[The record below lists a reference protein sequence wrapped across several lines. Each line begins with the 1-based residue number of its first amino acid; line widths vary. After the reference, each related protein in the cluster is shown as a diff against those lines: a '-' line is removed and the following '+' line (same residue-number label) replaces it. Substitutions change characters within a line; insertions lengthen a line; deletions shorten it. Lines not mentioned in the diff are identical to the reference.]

1 MKKKYVISV
10 ISLVALLTAVGL
22 FLFRQNALSAP
33 GVNDFTDWQP
43 TAAMIRDKI
52 GTAQKP
58 TPGLSLEQRHAIFE
72 NMFRSR
78 FRSQKEMVAVS
89 VKFSEYSNRL
99 TLKCPAIM
107 EPWKMDAAVMMAWRE
122 CQTLFGV
129 NYDIDFYKTYLG
141 LGNTIKVGELRTLPE
156 SPGIARITR
165 VKAIAQPPNG
175 LEVNNYEL
183 IKMNIFFE
191 R

>member
-1 MKKKYVISV
+1 MKKKFVISV
-10 ISLVALLTAVGL
+10 IILTALLTAVGL
-22 FLFRQNALSAP
+22 FLVRQNALSAP
-33 GVNDFTDWQP
+33 GVNDFTEWQP
-43 TAAMIRDKI
+43 TAAMIRKKI

-72 NMFRSR
+72 TMFRTR

-89 VKFSEYSNRL
+89 VKFAENSNRL
-99 TLKCPAIM
+99 VLKCPAIM
-107 EPWKMDAAVMMAWRE
+107 EPWKMDAVVMMAWRE
-122 CQTLFGV
+122 CQILFGV

-156 SPGIARITR
+156 SPRIARITR
-165 VKAIAQPPNG
+165 VKVIALPPNG
-175 LEVNNYEL
+175 LEVNSYEL
-183 IKMNIFFE
+183 PKMQMFFE